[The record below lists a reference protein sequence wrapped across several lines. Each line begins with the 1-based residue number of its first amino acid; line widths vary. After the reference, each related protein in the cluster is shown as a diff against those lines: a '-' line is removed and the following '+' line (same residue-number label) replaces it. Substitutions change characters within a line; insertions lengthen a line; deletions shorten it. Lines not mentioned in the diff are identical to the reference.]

1 MEDEKII
8 ELLHDRNELGLTYT
22 AEKYYPLYRS
32 VLHRVLTDRQ
42 DVDECANDVLLSVW
56 NTVPPNWPVHFPA
69 YICRIAHRIGINR
82 FKFNTRQKRNSDC
95 TVLLSELEGCIPSN
109 TTVERELERK
119 ELTALLDRFLALQDR
134 KTRIMFLRRY
144 WFGDS
149 VAVIAAHFSMRP
161 NAVSVHLL
169 RTRAKLR
176 AFLLKEGYSL

>member
-1 MEDEKII
+1 MKDDEIV
-8 ELLHDRNELGLTYT
+8 ELYFARSESAI
-22 AEKYYPLYRS
+22 AE
-32 VLHRVLTDRQ
+32 TDRKYGPSSRGISMNILGNRQ
-42 DVDECANDVLLSVW
+42 DAEECVNDAYLAVW
-56 NTVPPNWPVHFPA
+56 NSVPPQRPDPFSA
-69 YICRIAHRIGINR
+69 YLFRIVRNR
-82 FKFNTRQKRNSDC
+82 SISRFHSNTAGKRNTHYD
-95 TVLLSELEGCIPSN
+95 VALEELEGCIPSN